1 MFEIKNHFPEGSR
14 ATSGPMTTCA
24 SRLLEEEEIQIDK
37 EKYQT
42 ALVKRQLAA
51 ASAAIH
57 EEKNNS
63 NVKD

>member
-1 MFEIKNHFPEGSR
+1 
-14 ATSGPMTTCA
+14 MTTCA

-57 EEKNNS
+57 EEKNNNNAKQLYES
-63 NVKD
+63 PPRSSIKILVF